1 MHITHTSGPDQV
13 YPPFPRSNLFQE
25 RPFLRPCPCQSQS
38 PSPPVVSEPG
48 RSRLSL
54 PSPLLSVTAEKRG
67 LRPSEARVQTEP
79 LLLPAGGAVGRRDG
93 RVPPARGLASHP
105 RGGWRWVSGGCGLGS
120 GRSGCPPRRRGA
132 WASPGPRP
140 RLGVSALAMAGP
152 ARVRAPRGPGSGR
165 GRDRGLRVRRRG
177 DPNKAGSARRSP
189 APPTA
194 AASQPSL
201 TIAANAFGVG
211 VSEGLQWC
219 PAGFTRS

>member
-38 PSPPVVSEPG
+38 PSPPVVSELR

-93 RVPPARGLASHP
+93 RVPPARGLAL
-105 RGGWRWVSGGCGLGS
+105 GLGGLWPGVGEERVPAS
-120 GRSGCPPRRRGA
+120 SPGSVGVAGAKAQARRVRAGHGRTRSGK
-132 WASPGPRP
+132 
-140 RLGVSALAMAGP
+140 GP
-152 ARVRAPRGPGSGR
+152 ARTGLRAGAGPRAARAAAWGPQQSRVRAAVAGASDSG
-165 GRDRGLRVRRRG
+165 
-177 DPNKAGSARRSP
+177 
-189 APPTA
+189 
-194 AASQPSL
+194 
-201 TIAANAFGVG
+201 
-211 VSEGLQWC
+211 
-219 PAGFTRS
+219 GFTAFSHDRSKRLRGWGFRRFAVVSCGVYEVII